1 MPRRMKTGLIV
12 GAIAALLSG
21 CATVPDRVAP
31 SSQIAVRPATDRP
44 NIIVILADDLGYG
57 DLGAF
62 GQRRIATPNLDRMAA
77 EGLRLTQ
84 FYTGAPV
91 CAPSRAVLMTGQ
103 HTGHVAVRGNASNDI
118 QQLRATDQTI
128 ASVLHRVGYRTALFG
143 KWGLGDEGT
152 ASQPDDHGFDQF
164 YGFLNQSHAHNHYP
178 DFLWDGRR
186 KSPLP
191 NVVVTKGLSASG
203 FPVGATRPEDRR
215 VFADDVFR
223 RRSLDFIT
231 QNRDRPFLLFL
242 SSILPHA
249 NNESYVVGTHG
260 MEIGSYGRYAR
271 EPWPDTAKGYAAMVS
286 HLDDTVGAVMARVR
300 ELGIA
305 DNTIIIFTSD
315 NGPHAEG
322 GNDPRFL
329 RSSGDLRGI
338 KRDVYEGGVRAPTIV
353 WGPGQIRGGRSSGIL
368 GYFGDVMPTLAQLA
382 GASSPRE
389 HDGIS
394 LVPLL
399 RGQLRA
405 QRRHDHLYWEFYE
418 RGGWQAV
425 RAGRWK
431 AVRQP
436 MLTGPIQ
443 LYDLESDISETKDRA
458 AEHPAI
464 VARMRSI
471 MADEHVDNPNW
482 RPVGIP

>member
-1 MPRRMKTGLIV
+1 MRRTMKTGLIA

-21 CATVPDRVAP
+21 CATIPGRVDRSLQV
-31 SSQIAVRPATDRP
+31 AVRPAADRP
-44 NIIVILADDLGYG
+44 NIILILADDLGYG

-62 GQRRIATPNLDRMAA
+62 GQRRIATPNLDRMAI

-118 QQLRATDQTI
+118 QQLRPTDQTI
-128 ASVLHRVGYRTALFG
+128 ASVLQRAGYRTALFG
-143 KWGLGDEGT
+143 KWGLGDAGT
-152 ASQPDDHGFDQF
+152 ASQPDNHGFDQF

-178 DFLWDGRR
+178 DFLWEGRR
-186 KSPLP
+186 KAPLP
-191 NVVVTKGLSASG
+191 NVVVSKGLSASG

-231 QNRDRPFLLFL
+231 QNRDQPFLLFL

-249 NNESYVVGTHG
+249 NNESYVVGAHG
-260 MEIGSYGRYAR
+260 MEIDSYGRYAR

-329 RSSGDLRGI
+329 QSAGGLRGI

-353 WGPGQIRGGRSSGIL
+353 WGPGQIRSGRTSDML
-368 GYFGDVMPTLAQLA
+368 GYFGDVLPTLADLA
-382 GASSPRE
+382 GLPARAR
-389 HDGIS
+389 DGIS
-394 LVPLL
+394 LVPLF
-399 RGQLRA
+399 RGEGRA
-405 QRRHDHLYWEFYE
+405 QRQQDHLYWEFYE

-443 LYDLESDISETKDRA
+443 LYDLDTDPSETKDCA
-458 AEHPAI
+458 AEHPA
-464 VARMRSI
+464 VVTRMRRI
-471 MADEHVDNPNW
+471 MAQEHVTDPNW
-482 RPVGIP
+482 RPIGSP